1 VQFRIFLGR
10 KIIAGN
16 GLRAVACPTGTIRK
30 VGVAAKLA
38 LTFPSFPIQFIELS
52 RRLATMRFVGRVL
65 RRDLR
70 GRIPT
75 GPDSEHPWDGTLVRR
90 PRVNCLS
97 T

>member
-1 VQFRIFLGR
+1 MQFRIFLGR

-65 RRDLR
+65 
-70 GRIPT
+70 
-75 GPDSEHPWDGTLVRR
+75 
-90 PRVNCLS
+90 PRVGAADFDRIRF
-97 T
+97 

>member
-1 VQFRIFLGR
+1 MQFRIFLGR

-65 RRDLR
+65 RRVGVADFDR
-70 GRIPT
+70 T
-75 GPDSEHPWDGTLVRR
+75 DSEHPWDGTLVRR